1 MTDGIQKPFLA
12 GVIAMSFVVG
22 AVSGSLFGAFTGSL
36 VGSDAAAPT
45 PSDNGIVKSNVTVE
59 ETSATIEA
67 VASVTP
73 SVVSVIQTQDLS
85 KIQQFNPFGD
95 FFFPFQQNEPQS
107 GTQQVGAGT
116 GFIVSSDGLILTN
129 RHVADRENVD
139 FTVIFNDGT
148 EYKAQV
154 LAIDPFNDLAVLK
167 IEAKNL
173 RVVELGDSDALKL
186 GETVVAIGNAL
197 GRFQNTVTRGVV
209 SGIDR
214 TIEAGD
220 ASGRTETIE
229 EAIQTDA
236 AINQGNSGGPLIN
249 LSGQVVGI
257 NTAVSQE
264 GQTIGFAIPINVAKQ
279 VVKSVQ
285 EFGRIVRP
293 YLGVRYVLVN
303 EAIKKENNLAVDY
316 GALLIRGENEGQ
328 LAVIPGSPAD
338 KAGLE
343 ENDII
348 LEFNGQKVTTER
360 SLAGLIRK
368 VSVGD
373 TVKLKVLHDGEEKE
387 VEVILEEYKEQTA
400 TKRLPVS

>member
-1 MTDGIQKPFLA
+1 MNESPKKPLFV
-12 GVIAMSFVVG
+12 GVIAVSFIVG
-22 AVSGSLFGAFTGSL
+22 AFSGALFGAFTGSL
-36 VGSDAAAPT
+36 NVKGTSATTTTSGS
-45 PSDNGIVKSNVTVE
+45 VKSNVTVE

-67 VASVTP
+67 VADVAP

-85 KIQQFNPFGD
+85 KVQQTNPLD
-95 FFFPFQQNEPQS
+95 FFFPSQQTQPQQ
-107 GTQQVGAGT
+107 GEQQVGAGT
-116 GFIVSSDGLILTN
+116 GFVVSSDGLILTN
-129 RHVADRENVD
+129 RHVAERENVD

-148 EYKAQV
+148 EHKAQV

-167 IEAKNL
+167 IDGKDL
-173 RVVELGDSDALKL
+173 PVVELGDSDALKL

-220 ASGRTETIE
+220 ASGKTETIE

-264 GQTIGFAIPINVAKQ
+264 GQTIGFAIPINIAKQ
-279 VVKSVQ
+279 VVNSVK
-285 EFGRIVRP
+285 ENGRIVRP
-293 YLGVRYVLVN
+293 YLGVRYVLIN
-303 EAIKKENNLAVDY
+303 EAVKEENNLSVDN
-316 GALLIRGENEGQ
+316 GALLIRGEGEGE

-348 LEFNGQKVTTER
+348 LEFNGKAVTTEQ

-368 VSVGD
+368 VGVGD
-373 TVKLKVLHDGEEKE
+373 TVNVKILHDGKE
-387 VEVILEEYKEQTA
+387 QEVAVTLEEFKEKSASLRQPLA
-400 TKRLPVS
+400 